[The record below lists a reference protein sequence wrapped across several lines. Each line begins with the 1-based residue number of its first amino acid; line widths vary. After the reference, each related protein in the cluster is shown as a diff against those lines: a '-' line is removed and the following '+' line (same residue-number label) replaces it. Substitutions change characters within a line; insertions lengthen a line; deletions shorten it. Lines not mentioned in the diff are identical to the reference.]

1 MKQFFFLVFFCATVV
16 FSQTANRTFIEHS
29 GQYYYGSGISK
40 NEQLARD
47 LALAELTSQISIV
60 VKDQL
65 QRKINETSKGID
77 EDVKSVL
84 ESYSGAM
91 LNDVQSIKKQLND
104 GRIEVF
110 CYITKAEVN
119 VIFEERKKLIYY
131 LFQNA
136 AEYER
141 TGNYAFALKLYYF
154 GLILANSIPEQSIE
168 YGGVN
173 LTLKIPQEINRI
185 ILNSHFEVITDNP
198 VSDKERRIDLK
209 VMQKSNPAGLL
220 DFTFWDGSGQVAVSA
235 RDGQASI
242 QLFSSGASLS
252 ELKLTIKYDYYEA
265 RTEYKAVSDLWNLVV
280 QPSFDALI
288 TVPIKIKPV
297 TKSQIQ
303 QNLSKTWNLKL
314 EYQENGALA
323 QKVTAATIRFLEALS
338 APDESQIKQLYGA
351 DPFLCNKILNYRQYN
366 RPVVMDKDIAASMNK
381 TRSGFEVRKIRMG
394 QSYPSIS
401 RLSTEYL
408 VLDFSNDGEVNDLN
422 LSITEDLYQNFV
434 KQGAAGNN
442 WAERQEII
450 KFIEK
455 YRTAYLTRDIETVN
469 MMFAE
474 DALILIGRKIERR
487 KLPDNLL
494 RYERLS
500 NEPEYEY
507 LKLTKGKYIERQKEI
522 FARQKDIL
530 LDFGTFK
537 IVPKEKPAG
546 VYGVEMRQSYL
557 STTYSDEGYLFL
569 MIDFAEKDPLIYVRA
584 WQPNEW
590 DEKALV
596 KTANFIIRK

>member
-1 MKQFFFLVFFCATVV
+1 LFFFGLLSA
-16 FSQTANRTFIEHS
+16 QTPDKTAIMQS
-29 GQYYYGSGISK
+29 GQYYYGSGISG
-40 NEQLARD
+40 NEQRARALAV
-47 LALAELTSQISIV
+47 AELTSQISMI
-60 VKDQL
+60 VKDNFRQ
-65 QRKINETSKGID
+65 KIVESSKGID

-91 LNDVQSIKKQLND
+91 LNNVQSIKKQLSD
-104 GRIEVF
+104 GKIEVF
-110 CYITKAEVN
+110 CYITKEEVN
-119 VIFEERKKLIYY
+119 VIFEERKELIYHMY
-131 LFQNA
+131 QNA
-136 AEYER
+136 ADYEKS
-141 TGNYAFALKLYYF
+141 GNYAFALKLYYF

-168 YGGVN
+168 YDTVN
-173 LTLKIPQEINRI
+173 LTLKIPQAINRI
-185 ILNSHFEVITDNP
+185 ILNSRIEVIADIP

-209 VMQKSNPAGLL
+209 VTQKYNPVGML
-220 DFTFWDGSGQVAVSA
+220 DFTFWDGSKQVAVTA

-242 QLFSSGASLS
+242 QLFSAGASLS
-252 ELKLTIKYDYYEA
+252 ELKLNIKYDYYEA
-265 RTEYKAVSDLWNLVV
+265 REEYKAVSDLWNLVA
-280 QPSFDALI
+280 QPAFGAMI
-288 TVPIKIKPV
+288 TVPIKVKPV

-303 QNLSKTWNLKL
+303 QNLSKAWNLKL
-314 EYQENGALA
+314 EYKENSNLA
-323 QKVTAATIRFLEALS
+323 QKITTETIRFLEALS
-338 APDESQIKQLYGA
+338 ASDENQIKKLYAA
-351 DPFLCNKILNYRQYN
+351 DAFLCDKILNYRKYN
-366 RPVVMDKDIAASMNK
+366 HPAVMDKDVAASINK
-381 TRSGFEVRKIRMG
+381 TRSGYEVRKIRME
-394 QSYPSIS
+394 QSYPSIA
-401 RLSTEYL
+401 RFSTEYL
-408 VLDFSNDGEVNDLN
+408 VLDFKNSGELNDLN
-422 LSITEDLYQNFV
+422 LSITEDLYQIFV
-434 KQGAAGNN
+434 KQGGAGHD

-474 DALILIGRKIERR
+474 DALILVGRKIERR
-487 KLPDNLL
+487 KIPDDLL

-507 LKLTKGKYIERQKEI
+507 LKLTKEKYIDRQKEI
-522 FARQKDIL
+522 FAKQKDIL

-537 IVPKEKPAG
+537 IIPKNDPPG
-546 VYGVEMRQSYL
+546 VFGVEMRQSYL